1 MNLTL
6 SSLIKILAPVAILVL
21 GLTILSAQTSKKA
34 KPSKLVLGVV
44 VDQEDH
50 PIPTAVVNLTNR
62 QSKKVSQD
70 ITDEKGEFR
79 FGGLNPD
86 MDYELQALFH
96 DHSGK
101 KENISMYDTRSKRE
115 FYIKLP
121 VNLAEASQEV
131 NIGFGVTDA
140 QGRGIP
146 GASLKITAT
155 RKIETLSA
163 TTDSNG
169 RGQLWLSTAD
179 SYSIVVEAKGYET
192 QVREAFTPTKEIAAL
207 QITMKAAK

>member
-1 MNLTL
+1 M
-6 SSLIKILAPVAILVL
+6 SLLLPRSKKLFATGVILVL
-21 GLTILSAQTSKKA
+21 SLSILSAQSSKKA

-44 VDQEDH
+44 VDQDDH

-62 QSKKVSQD
+62 QSKKISQD

-79 FGGLNPD
+79 FAGLNPD
-86 MDYELQALFH
+86 TDYDLQALFH

-101 KENISMYDTRSKRE
+101 KEGISTYDTRLKRE

-121 VNLAEASQEV
+121 VRLAEASLEI
-131 NIGFGVTDA
+131 NIGLLVTDE

-155 RKIETLSA
+155 QKIETLSVTA
-163 TTDSNG
+163 DSDG
-169 RGQLWLSTAD
+169 RCQLWLSTTD
-179 SYSIVVEAKGYET
+179 RYSIVVEAKGYET
-192 QVREAFTPTKEIAAL
+192 QVREAFTPSKEIVAL
-207 QITMKAAK
+207 QIPMKAAK